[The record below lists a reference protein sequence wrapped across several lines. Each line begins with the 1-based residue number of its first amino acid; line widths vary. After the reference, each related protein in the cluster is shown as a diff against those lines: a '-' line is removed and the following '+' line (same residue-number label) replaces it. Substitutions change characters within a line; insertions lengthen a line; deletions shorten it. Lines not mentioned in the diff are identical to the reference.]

1 MNKSRL
7 VHLGFA
13 LVVVML
19 LADAALVYRAS
30 LRIVANDR
38 RVAHTHAV
46 LTQLEATLST
56 AQDAETGQRGYLL
69 TGRDEYLEPYHK
81 ALTRLGDALERLDS
95 LTADNPGQQG
105 RTAAVRKELGAKVD
119 ELEETVRLRRER
131 GPDAALAVV
140 QAGHGRAIMEKV
152 RQLIAAMERE
162 EHRLLAGRRA
172 DSEAALVGMDRT
184 LAITTAFAVLLVGA
198 LYVQQRRLEAE
209 LRRRAEQLAEA
220 DRRKDEFLAMLGHE
234 LRNPLAAIRST
245 VQLSRRPAM
254 EGLIPENLELIE
266 HEAGLLTR
274 LIDDLLD
281 IARITQGKVRLQKR
295 PIELSEVVARACAAV
310 RPHLDEKGHELSV
323 ALASGPLRL
332 EADPARVEQIVV
344 NLLTNAAKYTD
355 GAGPI
360 GLAARAE
367 GGDIVITVCDAGI
380 GIPAEMLPRI
390 FDAFTQ
396 VDHPAGRSRGGLG
409 LGLTLVR
416 RFAELHGGSVS
427 VASAGPGLGSEFTVR
442 LPTGGTQPGDAS
454 SE

>member
-13 LVVVML
+13 LVLVML

-46 LTQLEATLST
+46 LTQLETTLST

-69 TGRDEYLEPYHK
+69 TGRDEYLEPYHM
-81 ALTRLGDALERLDS
+81 AVARLGDALERLDS
-95 LTADNPGQQG
+95 LTADNPGQQA
-105 RTAAVRKELGAKVD
+105 RAAAVRKELGAKVD
-119 ELEETVRLRRER
+119 ELEQTVRLRREL
-131 GPDAALAVV
+131 GTDAALAVV
-140 QAGHGRAIMEKV
+140 QAGHGRAVMEQV
-152 RQLIAAMERE
+152 RQHIAAMGQE

-172 DSEAALVGMDRT
+172 DSEPALAGMDRT
-184 LAITTAFAVLLVGA
+184 LALTTAVALLLVVA

-209 LRRRAEQLAEA
+209 LRRRAEQLAGA

-245 VQLSRRPAM
+245 VQLSRRPGL

-281 IARITQGKVRLQKR
+281 VARITQGKVRLQKQ
-295 PIELSEVVARACAAV
+295 PIELSHVVARACAAV
-310 RPHLDEKGHELSV
+310 RSHLEEKGHELSV
-323 ALASGPLRL
+323 ALGPGPLRL
-332 EADPARVEQIVV
+332 EADPARVEQILV
-344 NLLTNAAKYTD
+344 NLLTNAANYTD
-355 GAGPI
+355 GKGHI
-360 GLAARAE
+360 GLAAQAD
-367 GGDIVITVCDAGI
+367 GADIVITVRDAGI

-396 VDHPAGRSRGGLG
+396 VDRPNGCSRGGLG

-442 LPTGGTQPGDAS
+442 LPAGGSRAS
-454 SE
+454 DLSSD